1 MHVLGC
7 VHNVQWI
14 DQQRMLSV
22 RTNAD
27 LWLGRKMV
35 LFSFSRLYIIHIVFE
50 YPSLQLRHKLR
61 KVGKRCSQGWIA
73 MSVVHKTNR

>member
-1 MHVLGC
+1 MHALGC

-14 DQQRMLSV
+14 DQQRMSVRTLSV

-35 LFSFSRLYIIHIVFE
+35 LFSLNRLYIIHIIFE
-50 YPSLQLRHKLR
+50 
-61 KVGKRCSQGWIA
+61 
-73 MSVVHKTNR
+73 

>member
-35 LFSFSRLYIIHIVFE
+35 LFPINGVYIIDIVFE
-50 YPSLQLRHKLR
+50 
-61 KVGKRCSQGWIA
+61 
-73 MSVVHKTNR
+73 